1 MVYTNGIYNLI
12 QKSKRAKSQKSKT
25 QKKIKDDVR
34 MYSPT
39 IVKQYTQNIK

>member
-25 QKKIKDDVR
+25 QKIKDDVR

-39 IVKQYTQNIK
+39 SVKQYTQNIK